1 MVDFFIR
8 RPIFATVCA
17 LLIVLAGAVCIPSL
31 PISLY
36 PQLAPPQV
44 VVTSNYIGANSKDVE
59 SAVTIILEQAIN
71 GVEGMRYMS
80 STSSN
85 DGTSSITVT
94 FQTGY
99 SLDIAAVDVQNR
111 VASAQGR
118 LPAVVNNTGITI
130 TKANSNFVFAA
141 GFISPDHSLSQAFIS
156 NYLDVYVSDALKRVP
171 GVGAVIIFGERKYA
185 MRIWLDPNRLAAR
198 GLTALDVTNALAEQN
213 IEVPAGQ
220 LGQQPSDPSQQF
232 QMAVRVVGRLSDPR
246 EFENIILKNSA
257 DASGIVLLKDVGRAE
272 IGAENY
278 STDLKFSGGDAV
290 GIGVQQLSNA
300 NALDVDKKCRAVLA
314 ELQKSFPPGMQGI
327 IAVDTT
333 IVIGDSI
340 REVVQTIGEAVV
352 IVIIVIFLFLQDWRA
367 TIIPAVTI
375 PVSLI
380 GTFAFIKIFG
390 FSINS
395 LTLFGITLATGL
407 VVDDA
412 IVVIENVQRH
422 IEKERCDA
430 HRATSEAMAEVT
442 SAVIATS
449 LVLISVFIPVSFFP
463 GTTGILYKQFSL
475 TNDFSIAISAFNA
488 LTLSPALAAIL
499 LRAEQKKTGIM
510 GFFLNP
516 IERFIQWLI
525 RTYAKVVT
533 FVVRIRF
540 AMLALFFAG
549 LAATVY
555 MYNHVPTAFI
565 PQEDQSYFLIIV
577 QTPPG
582 ASLSYTSDFADK
594 VADVVRKNDGVFGT
608 FSVMGFSLAGGS
620 SPNAGLIF
628 APLKPIDERTKMGP
642 QYSAHNIVGD
652 VGPKL
657 FGVPGGIAF
666 AAEPPA
672 IAGIG
677 TVGGFQFILQDGGRN
692 TFGDIDRIAHT
703 IVGQSRAPGSGLT
716 GMNTTFTAN
725 DPQVLV
731 TIDREKA
738 KAIGVPFSQITAAM
752 GTFMGSTYVN
762 DFDFNNRSYRAYV
775 QADQQFRTTSKDL
788 RQYYV
793 RSDSGQ
799 MIPLDNLASLTETS
813 GPQVINHYN
822 LFRSA
827 EIDGSPGPG
836 LSSGQGLERMQQL
849 FEKNKLQG
857 MMYTWTGLALEE
869 VESAGKAIIIF
880 GLGLL
885 VVYLTLSA
893 QYESFALPF
902 IILLAV
908 PMAVLG
914 ALLLVSARGLVDD
927 VYVQIGLVMLIGL
940 SAKNSILIVEFAEQ
954 LLEQGR
960 TIIEAAIEAA
970 ELRLRP
976 ILMTSIAF
984 ILGVG
989 PLYVAKGAGAPRPP
1003 LRRHRDRRRNG
1014 TLHSPQPHLHS
1025 RPLRHPQNNPRALLQ
1040 QAKATPSRL
1049 PRPRRRTRGRVRRPT
1064 PANALASTSQV
1075 VTPRCL
1081 NLSAAD
1087 RAKVGAVPSVY
1098 VTTTKNRLSFPNA
1111 EANHPPAPKL
1121 APRRQR
1127 PRHRLPPHP
1136 PPLRLLRNR
1145 SPTSTMRSHRHSPA
1159 RPPPLRHH
1167 GPRFQPASPSPAR
1180 PPILNPL
1187 MALGPRAW
1195 GLLRETLTRLLHATT
1210 DPARRQAAEAG
1221 LHSIAGARL
1230 HNPVHTPNYT
1240 DFYASIHHAT
1250 RVGKLFRP
1258 DNPLLPNYKHIPI
1271 GYHGRASSLITSG
1284 TPILRPYG
1292 PTRPNPTQPPP
1303 SARPNPSTT
1312 NWNWRFT
1319 SASPTP
1325 SASPSQSPK
1334 PPIISSA
1341 SASSTTGPPA
1351 TFSPGSTNRSA
1362 PSLAKNFATS
1372 TSPWITPMAAFEP
1385 FQTPLPVRPKA
1396 DPKPLPILKS
1406 QLKIR
1411 PPNS

>member
-1 MVDFFIR
+1 LFVDFFIR

-36 PQLAPPQV
+36 PDLAPPQV

-85 DGTSSITVT
+85 DGTSAITIT

-99 SLDIAAVDVQNR
+99 NLDIAAVDVQNR
-111 VASAQGR
+111 VATVQGR
-118 LPAVVNNTGITI
+118 LPATVNNTGISI

-171 GVGAVIIFGERKYA
+171 GVGAVVIFGERKYA
-185 MRIWLDPNRLAAR
+185 MRLWLDPHRLAAR

-213 IEVPAGQ
+213 VEVPAGQ
-220 LGQQPSDPSQQF
+220 LGQPPSDPKQQF
-232 QMAVRVVGRLSDPR
+232 QMAVRVIGRFDDPKQ
-246 EFENIILKNSA
+246 FESIVIKNNPTA
-257 DASGIVLLKDVGRAE
+257 GGVVLFKDIGRAE
-272 IGAENY
+272 LGAETY
-278 STDLKFSGGDAV
+278 STALKYSGGDAIGV
-290 GIGVQQLSNA
+290 GVQQLSNA
-300 NALDVDKKCRAVLA
+300 NALDVDKKCRAVLE
-314 ELQKSFPPGMQGI
+314 ELQKNFPPGMKGI

-333 IVIGDSI
+333 LVIGESVH
-340 REVVQTIGEAVV
+340 EVTTTIGEAIIIVV
-352 IVIIVIFLFLQDWRA
+352 IVIFLFLQDWRA

-422 IEKERCDA
+422 LSGHSVIPERHELSEPDPYAPDTLAGEKTGSGMAQTSSDP
-430 HRATSEAMAEVT
+430 HKATSIAMAEVT

-475 TNDFSIAISAFNA
+475 TIAFSIAISAFNA

-499 LRAEQKKTGIM
+499 LRPEQKKTGIM
-510 GFFLNP
+510 GLLLNP
-516 IERFIQWLI
+516 IEAIIQWVI

-533 FVVRIRF
+533 FVVRIRYV
-540 AMLALFFAG
+540 MLLFFVGA
-549 LAATVY
+549 LAATAF
-555 MYNHVPTAFI
+555 MYNYVPTAFI

-582 ASLSYTSDFADK
+582 ASLSYTGEFADR
-594 VADVVRKNDGVFGT
+594 VSDVVRKNDGVFGT
-608 FSVMGFSLAGGS
+608 FSVMGFSLSGGS
-620 SPNAGLIF
+620 SPNSGLIF
-628 APLKPIDERTKMGP
+628 APLKPINDRTKMGDKFT
-642 QYSAHNIVGD
+642 ARNIVRD

-672 IAGIG
+672 VAGLG

-692 TFGDIDRIAHT
+692 TFDDISRVAHAL
-703 IVGQSRAPGSGLT
+703 VAQGSAPGSGLT
-716 GMNTTFTAN
+716 AMNTQFTSN
-725 DPQVLV
+725 DPQLQV
-731 TIDREKA
+731 TIDRQKA
-738 KAIGVPFSQITAAM
+738 ETIGVPFSQITAAL
-752 GTFMGSTYVN
+752 GTFMGSSYIN
-762 DFDFNNRSYRAYV
+762 DFNFNNRSYRVYV
-775 QADQQFRTTSKDL
+775 QADEQFRRNAQDL

-793 RSDSGQ
+793 RSNTGQ
-799 MIPLDNLASLTETS
+799 LIPLDNLASIQQIS

-827 EIDGSPGPG
+827 EIDGSPAPG
-836 LSSGQGLERMQQL
+836 LSSGQGNANMVKL

-857 MMYTWTGLALEE
+857 MTYSWTGLALEE
-869 VESAGKAIIIF
+869 VESEGKAIIIF

-908 PMAVLG
+908 PMAILG
-914 ALLLVSARGLVDD
+914 ALSLVSLRGLVDD

-954 LLEQGR
+954 LLAQGR
-960 TIIEAAIEAA
+960 TIVEAAIEAA

-989 PLYVAKGAGAPRPP
+989 PLYFATGAGAYG
-1003 LRRHRDRRRNG
+1003 RHSVG
-1014 TLHSPQPHLHS
+1014 TAIVGGMVLSTVLNLFFIPVLYVILKTILGKFS
-1025 RPLRHPQNNPRALLQ
+1025 GKKTA
-1040 QAKATPSRL
+1040 APSREL
-1049 PRPRRRTRGRVRRPT
+1049 P
-1064 PANALASTSQV
+1064 
-1075 VTPRCL
+1075 
-1081 NLSAAD
+1081 
-1087 RAKVGAVPSVY
+1087 
-1098 VTTTKNRLSFPNA
+1098 
-1111 EANHPPAPKL
+1111 
-1121 APRRQR
+1121 
-1127 PRHRLPPHP
+1127 
-1136 PPLRLLRNR
+1136 
-1145 SPTSTMRSHRHSPA
+1145 SH
-1159 RPPPLRHH
+1159 
-1167 GPRFQPASPSPAR
+1167 
-1180 PPILNPL
+1180 
-1187 MALGPRAW
+1187 
-1195 GLLRETLTRLLHATT
+1195 
-1210 DPARRQAAEAG
+1210 
-1221 LHSIAGARL
+1221 
-1230 HNPVHTPNYT
+1230 
-1240 DFYASIHHAT
+1240 
-1250 RVGKLFRP
+1250 
-1258 DNPLLPNYKHIPI
+1258 
-1271 GYHGRASSLITSG
+1271 
-1284 TPILRPYG
+1284 
-1292 PTRPNPTQPPP
+1292 
-1303 SARPNPSTT
+1303 
-1312 NWNWRFT
+1312 
-1319 SASPTP
+1319 
-1325 SASPSQSPK
+1325 
-1334 PPIISSA
+1334 
-1341 SASSTTGPPA
+1341 
-1351 TFSPGSTNRSA
+1351 
-1362 PSLAKNFATS
+1362 
-1372 TSPWITPMAAFEP
+1372 
-1385 FQTPLPVRPKA
+1385 
-1396 DPKPLPILKS
+1396 
-1406 QLKIR
+1406 
-1411 PPNS
+1411 